1 MSYELITI
9 TNEENNFE
17 IEARCVG
24 IREDDHDGGYQA
36 IYNADDAHGMTEIV
50 WGVYYREL
58 PDGPFE
64 HVKDCPDR
72 DAAYAEAHKL
82 NKFVKNLLDKIAN
95 AEALGRKEVSR

>member
-1 MSYELITI
+1 MNYELITI
-9 TNEENNFE
+9 TNQENNFE

-24 IREDDHDGGYQA
+24 IREDDEDGGYQA
-36 IYNADDAHGMTEIV
+36 IYNADDAQGMTEIV

-72 DAAYAEAHKL
+72 DAAHAETRKL
-82 NKFVKNLLDKIAN
+82 EQFVKNLLAKIAK
-95 AEALGRKEVSR
+95 AEALGHKEVSK